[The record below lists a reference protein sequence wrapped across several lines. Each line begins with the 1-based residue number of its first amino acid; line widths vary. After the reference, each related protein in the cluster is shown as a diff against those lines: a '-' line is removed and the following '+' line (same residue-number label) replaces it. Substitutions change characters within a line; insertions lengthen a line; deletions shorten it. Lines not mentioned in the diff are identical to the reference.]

1 MRHRLLLAFALTGF
15 LWAAAPALGETAEL
29 RVFVMDEDE
38 HDWIT
43 LSHAGGCGIVSGQL
57 RVDFGPSAGGVV
69 IDTAY
74 GGGGTR
80 DPSPVA
86 VLSGPV
92 VAVPVTDGARH
103 IDLLVTGLGPGG
115 QAVVTLDID
124 NERGWFENARVMATP
139 DDIMGSVATFTPGDD
154 AGPATRAE
162 FNDGRL
168 AMMQVPAPCDD
179 GKAEPFAAPIS

>member
-1 MRHRLLLAFALTGF
+1 
-15 LWAAAPALGETAEL
+15 
-29 RVFVMDEDE
+29 
-38 HDWIT
+38 
-43 LSHAGGCGIVSGQL
+43 
-57 RVDFGPSAGGVV
+57 
-69 IDTAY
+69 
-74 GGGGTR
+74 
-80 DPSPVA
+80 
-86 VLSGPV
+86 
-92 VAVPVTDGARH
+92 
-103 IDLLVTGLGPGG
+103 VTGLGPGG